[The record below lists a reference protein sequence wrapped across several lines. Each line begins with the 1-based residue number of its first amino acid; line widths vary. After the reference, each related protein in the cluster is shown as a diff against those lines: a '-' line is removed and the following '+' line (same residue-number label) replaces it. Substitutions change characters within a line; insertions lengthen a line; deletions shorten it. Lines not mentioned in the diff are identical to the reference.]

1 MSDPLEASDDALL
14 ATRAAGGSREAFRR
28 LYQRHRVEVYRY
40 LTRWLGSESLAEDAL
55 QEVFLQVYRSLG
67 RYDRAR
73 PFRGWLYGVVRNVA
87 QNARRKQRKVAPPGC
102 EGHDSGLFPTLA
114 RRERAADLQAAFTGL
129 PEETRALLLQRY
141 RLELTLDELA
151 EAWGCT
157 NRTIRNRL
165 HAANDRLVQAIVAQ
179 RAGGTA

>member
-14 ATRAAGGSREAFRR
+14 AARAAEGSRDAFQG

-40 LTRWLGSESLAEDAL
+40 LTRWLGSQSLAEDAL
-55 QEVFLQVYRSLG
+55 QEVFLQLYRSLD

-73 PFRGWLYGVVRNVA
+73 PFRGWLYGIVRNVA
-87 QNARRKQRKVAPPGC
+87 QSARRKQRQTSPSGR
-102 EGHDSGLFPTLA
+102 EGHDSGLLPKVE
-114 RRERAADLQAAFTGL
+114 RRERTADLQQAFAGL
-129 PEETRALLLQRY
+129 PEDSRALLLQRY

-157 NRTIRNRL
+157 PRTIRNRL

-179 RAGGTA
+179 RAGGTT